1 MIRKRR
7 ARIVATLG
15 PASRAP
21 EQVIALATAGA
32 DVFRLNFSH
41 GTHDDHAAA
50 YAAVRAASKAVDRPL
65 GILAD
70 LQGPKLRLG
79 QFESGGIDVQPG
91 HVMRLDLDPT
101 PGNDKRVGMPHPE
114 IFAAM
119 KPGSILLVDDGKVR
133 LQVRECDKT
142 SATVEVIAGTKLL
155 DRKGVTLKGAVL
167 ALPALTEKDHKD
179 LAFALRLGVDWVALS
194 FVQRPEDAAQLKKLV
209 EGRAAC
215 LAKIEKPS
223 AIDRLDEILDY
234 CDGLMVARGDLGVE
248 MEPEE
253 VPVAQKT
260 ILRAGRR
267 RGVPVIVAT
276 QMLES
281 MISSPTPT
289 RAEASDVANAI
300 YEGADA
306 VMLSAESASGQYPLE
321 AVTMMN
327 RIAERVE
334 QDPLWPEL
342 IKAEHGP
349 LLDEDA
355 DILIAAA
362 RKAAENRSTSCL
374 VAFTLTG
381 GAARRL
387 ARERPLQPVLAL
399 TPNPQVATR
408 LALVWGLEAR
418 VAGQPDGLESMTSEA
433 VEIACEL
440 GMAPPGGRILIVAGT
455 PFGMTG
461 TTNLLRMAHAPTRF
475 RRKAGAASSVD

>member
-1 MIRKRR
+1 MIRSRR
-7 ARIVATLG
+7 TRIVATLG

-21 EQVIALATAGA
+21 DQVIALARAGA

-50 YAAVRAASKAVDRPL
+50 FAAVRAASKVVDRPL
-65 GILAD
+65 GVLAD

-79 QFESGGIDVQPG
+79 TFENGSIAVQPG
-91 HVMRLDLDPT
+91 DTIRFDLDPT
-101 PGNDKRVGMPHPE
+101 PGDQTRVGMPHPE

-119 KPGSILLVDDGKVR
+119 KPGLHLLVDDGKVR
-133 LQVRECDKT
+133 LEIKACDRT
-142 SATVEVIAGTKLL
+142 SATLEVVAGTRLS
-155 DRKGVTLKGAVL
+155 DRKGVTLKDAIL
-167 ALPALTEKDHKD
+167 ALPAMTDKDHKD

-223 AIDRLDEILDY
+223 AIDYLEEILDY

-260 ILRAGRR
+260 ILRAARR

-281 MISSPTPT
+281 MTASPTPT
-289 RAEASDVANAI
+289 RAEATDVANAV

-306 VMLSAESASGQYPLE
+306 LMLSAESASGAYPLE
-321 AVTMMN
+321 AVSMMG
-327 RIAERVE
+327 RIIERVE
-334 QDPLWPEL
+334 RDPHWPEL
-342 IKAEHGP
+342 MQAEHGP
-349 LLDEDA
+349 LEDLDV
-355 DILIAAA
+355 DILVAAA
-362 RKAAENRSTSCL
+362 RRAADTRSTSCL
-374 VAFTLTG
+374 VAFTFTG
-381 GAARRL
+381 GTALRL

-399 TPNPQVATR
+399 TPDVAVAQR

-418 VAGQPDGLESMTSEA
+418 VAGQPDGLDSMTNEA
-433 VEIACEL
+433 VEMAAEL
-440 GMAPPGGRILIVAGT
+440 GLAPPGGRLLIVAGT
-455 PFGMTG
+455 PFGAPG
-461 TTNLLRMAHAPTRF
+461 TTNLLRMAHAPLRP
-475 RRKAGAASSVD
+475 RAR

>member
-7 ARIVATLG
+7 TRIVATLG
-15 PASRAP
+15 PASREP
-21 EQVIALATAGA
+21 NQVIALARAGA

-41 GTHDDHAAA
+41 GSHDDHAAA
-50 YAAVRAASKAVDRPL
+50 FAAVRAASKAIDRPL

-79 QFESGGIDVQPG
+79 QFVGGAVDVEPG
-91 HVMRLDLDPT
+91 HVMTLDLETT
-101 PGNDKRVGMPHPE
+101 PGDLTRVGMPHPE

-119 KPGSILLVDDGKVR
+119 TPGAFLLVDDGKVR
-133 LQVRECDKT
+133 LKIKSCSKT
-142 SATVEVIAGTKLL
+142 SAVVEVVSGTKLS

-167 ALPALTEKDHKD
+167 AMPAMTDKDHKD

-223 AIDRLDEILDY
+223 ALECLDQILDY

-248 MEPEE
+248 MEPED
-253 VPVAQKT
+253 VPVAQKM

-267 RGVPVIVAT
+267 RGAPVIVAT

-289 RAEASDVANAI
+289 RAEATDVANAV

-306 VMLSAESASGQYPLE
+306 LMLSAESASGAYPIE

-334 QDPLWPEL
+334 QDPHWPEL
-342 IKAEHGP
+342 MQAEHGP
-349 LLDEDA
+349 LQDLDA
-355 DILIAAA
+355 DILVAAA
-362 RKAAENRSTSCL
+362 RRAAEHRSTSCL

-399 TPNPQVATR
+399 TPNIAVAQR

-418 VAGQPDGLESMTSEA
+418 VAGQPDSLDSMTDEA
-433 VEIACEL
+433 VEIAVEL

-455 PFGMTG
+455 PFGQTG
-461 TTNLLRMAHAPTRF
+461 TTNLLRMAHAPTRI
-475 RRKAGAASSVD
+475 RRKAGSSKT

>member
-7 ARIVATLG
+7 TRVVATLG
-15 PASRAP
+15 PASRGLDK
-21 EQVIALATAGA
+21 VVALARAGV

-41 GTHDDHAAA
+41 GSHDDHAAA
-50 YAAVRAASKAVDRPL
+50 FADVREASKIVDRTL
-65 GILAD
+65 GVLAD

-79 QFESGGIDVQPG
+79 TFADGAIAVEPG
-91 HVMRLDLDPT
+91 HVMRLDLDKT
-101 PGNDKRVGMPHPE
+101 PGDESRVGMPHPE

-119 KPGSILLVDDGKVR
+119 KPGLNLLVDDGKVR
-133 LQVRECDKT
+133 LKILECDKT
-142 SATVEVIAGTKLL
+142 SAKVEVTDGTRLS
-155 DRKGVTLKGAVL
+155 DRKGVTLKGAIL
-167 ALPALTEKDHKD
+167 GLPAMTDKDHKD

-223 AIDRLDEILDY
+223 AIDCLDEILDY

-248 MEPEE
+248 MEPED

-260 ILRAGRR
+260 ILRAARR
-267 RGVPVIVAT
+267 RGAPVIVAT
-276 QMLES
+276 QMMES

-289 RAEASDVANAI
+289 RAEASDVANAV

-306 VMLSAESASGQYPLE
+306 LMLSAESASGAYPLE
-321 AVTMMN
+321 AVAMMS

-334 QDPLWPEL
+334 QDPHWPEL
-342 IKAEHGP
+342 MRAEHGP
-349 LLDEDA
+349 IEDLDA
-355 DILIAAA
+355 DIVVSAA
-362 RKAAENRSTSCL
+362 RRAADDRSTSCL

-381 GAARRL
+381 GSARRM

-399 TPNPQVATR
+399 TPNIAVAQR

-418 VAGQPDGLESMTSEA
+418 VAGQPDSLDSMTDEA
-433 VEIACEL
+433 VEIATDL

-455 PFGMTG
+455 PFGQSG

-475 RRKAGAASSVD
+475 RRKAGQAPAR

>member
-7 ARIVATLG
+7 TRIVATLG
-15 PASRAP
+15 PASRSP
-21 EQVIALATAGA
+21 EMVIALAKAGA

-50 YAAVRAASKAVDRPL
+50 FAAVRAASIAVDRPL
-65 GILAD
+65 GVLAD

-79 QFESGGIDVQPG
+79 QFENGSIDVKKG
-91 HVMRLDLDPT
+91 HVMRLDLDKT
-101 PGNDKRVGMPHPE
+101 PGDLKRVGMPHPE

-119 KPGSILLVDDGKVR
+119 TPGALLLVDDGKVR
-133 LQVRECDKT
+133 LKIKSCDAT
-142 SATVEVIAGTKLL
+142 SAVVEVLEGAKLS

-167 ALPALTEKDHKD
+167 AMPAMTDKDHKD

-223 AIDRLDEILDY
+223 AIECLDEILDY

-248 MEPEE
+248 MYPED

-260 ILRAGRR
+260 ILRAARR
-267 RGVPVIVAT
+267 RGAPVIVAT
-276 QMLES
+276 QMMES

-289 RAEASDVANAI
+289 RAEASDVANAV

-306 VMLSAESASGQYPLE
+306 IMLSAESASGDYPVE
-321 AVTMMN
+321 AVSMMN

-334 QDPLWPEL
+334 QDPHWPEL
-342 IKAEHGP
+342 MQADHGP
-349 LLDEDA
+349 LEDIDA
-355 DILIAAA
+355 DIVVAAA
-362 RKAAENRSTSCL
+362 RRAADTRGTSCL

-399 TPNPQVATR
+399 TPNLTVAQR
-408 LALVWGLEAR
+408 LSLVWGLEAR
-418 VAGQPDGLESMTSEA
+418 VAGQPDSLDSMTDEA
-433 VEIACEL
+433 VEIAVQL

-455 PFGMTG
+455 PFGQTG
-461 TTNLLRMAHAPTRF
+461 TTNLLRMAHAPTRI
-475 RRKAGAASSVD
+475 RRKAGSSKA